1 MRFQNGAKK
10 KKTHAVKFENGANL
24 ELTSAKPL
32 SRFLLLRTGH
42 RQPNNFKR
50 KRLLRRRNRYNDG
63 DDNDNN
69 NNNNNNNNNSNNNK
83 NDNYNSELYYHK
95 NA

>member
-1 MRFQNGAKK
+1 MRFENGAKK
-10 KKTHAVKFENGANL
+10 KKTHAVKFENGVNL

-32 SRFLLLRTGH
+32 SRFLLLGTGH
-42 RQPNNFKR
+42 RQPNNSQG
-50 KRLLRRRNRYNDG
+50 KRLPRRRNRYND
-63 DDNDNN
+63 DNKKKKNK
-69 NNNNNNNNNSNNNK
+69 NNSNNN